1 MTTENSPQSF
11 KLTWK
16 GGFSYLTYL
25 LKEFTVTLHEQDV
38 RVQTQNKILGIIP
51 TSPKQQTISYTDVQ
65 KVTVGNS
72 INWFQ
77 LIFSIFFLVITTLL
91 LSNGSGIR
99 WVALIAAIAFFWLS
113 FRSKHLS
120 LTSRTGTRLRVVSN
134 SKVEIEALLKQLVQR
149 LDYNRPN
156 QVNVVREGKVRI
168 TIIASTVVLIVA
180 SINIASFKT
189 NEDQQYIAF
198 VQNASFAE
206 TGYTLKDIVEHPTYF
221 SDVSWKNV
229 SFEGASDLDH
239 YVMYEGTFT
248 DSGVKVLARTVFQ
261 VFGNASFNV
270 VEFSIDG
277 EKFEPATTEWTL
289 FASHVVDKVKGSS
302 SSVASIEP
310 EPTDSAD
317 AQAKND
323 SADMEIQEAAVA
335 STMESTSGTSSEQL
349 TLNETAAVPTG
360 SITLSNF
367 ANWSPPEADLHL
379 PLVLNGESV
388 DVLIGM
394 DSPNGIKALAIS
406 QSLQQGWQLSLDVPQ
421 DSFGPFDDFGD
432 LKEGFALYVKEHD
445 FDNDSV
451 PEVVLVASEGLLE
464 TYIWVFSYNYVFSE
478 QGTSPLELIW
488 YGEGQSDVVLE
499 GDKILLPFGSQGLF
513 EEYTF
518 NNGTFMNN

>member
-1 MTTENSPQSF
+1 MTTENTPQPF
-11 KLTWK
+11 RLTWK

-25 LKEFTVTLHEQDV
+25 LKEFTVTLLEQDV
-38 RVQTQNKILGIIP
+38 RVQTQSKILGIIP
-51 TSPKQQTISYTDVQ
+51 TSPKQQNISYIDVQ
-65 KVTVGNS
+65 KITVGNN

-77 LIFSIFFLVITTLL
+77 LLFAILFSVITALL
-91 LSNGSGIR
+91 MSNGSGIR
-99 WVALIAAIAFFWLS
+99 WVALIVAIIFSWLS

-120 LTSRTGTRLRVVSN
+120 LTDRTGARLHVVSN
-134 SKVEIEALLKQLVQR
+134 SKVEIDALLKQLVQR
-149 LDYNRPN
+149 LDYSRPN
-156 QVNVVREGKVRI
+156 QVNVVREGKVRT
-168 TIIASTVVLIVA
+168 TIIASTAVLIVVG
-180 SINIASFKT
+180 ITMASFKT

-270 VEFSIDG
+270 VEFSVDG
-277 EKFEPATTEWTL
+277 GKFEPATTEWTL
-289 FASHVVDKVKGSS
+289 FASHVVDKVRESS
-302 SSVASIEP
+302 SSVAAIEP
-310 EPTDSAD
+310 TEGAEAQAISDSAD
-317 AQAKND
+317 LEKQD
-323 SADMEIQEAAVA
+323 AAVEA
-335 STMESTSGTSSEQL
+335 TMESTAETSSEQL
-349 TLNETAAVPTG
+349 ISNETDTVPTG

-367 ANWSPPEADLHL
+367 ANWSAPEADLHL
-379 PLVLNGESV
+379 PLVLDGESV

-406 QSLQQGWQLSLDVPQ
+406 QSLQQGWQLSLDVRQ
-421 DSFGPFDDFGD
+421 DTFSPFDDFGD

-451 PEVVLVASEGLLE
+451 PEVVLVASDGLLE

-488 YGEGQSDVVLE
+488 YGEGQTDVVLE

-513 EEYTF
+513 EEYIF